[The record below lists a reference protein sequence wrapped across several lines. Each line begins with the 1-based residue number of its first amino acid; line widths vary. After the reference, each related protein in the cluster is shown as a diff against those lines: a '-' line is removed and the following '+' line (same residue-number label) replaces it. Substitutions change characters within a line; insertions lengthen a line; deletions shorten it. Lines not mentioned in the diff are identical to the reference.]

1 MHFSGPIYDHKNWER
16 KMKFKVFDRLKQ
28 FGPLLILFAGAL
40 VGAILFRDLVTFE
53 TLKQNRQIL
62 VEFRD
67 AHFGL
72 MIVGFLSFYV
82 LIVSFSLPGASVT
95 SITGGFLFGLPV
107 GTVLNVSAAST
118 GAIVIFGAARAGFG
132 KLVTKKIDRFGG
144 SMAVFKEKLLENEIS
159 VLLML
164 RLLPIIPFFA
174 VNIMAALIG
183 VKFKNFVLTTVLGII
198 PGALVFTWIGVGIG
212 NVFDQ
217 SGKPDISLIWSP
229 HVLGPLVGL
238 ALLVGAPAF
247 IRIFR
252 PKEL

>member
-1 MHFSGPIYDHKNWER
+1 
-16 KMKFKVFDRLKQ
+16 MKSEVFYRAKQ
-28 FGPLLILFAGAL
+28 FGPLLILFVGAL
-40 VGAILFRDLVTFE
+40 LGATLLRDFLTFE
-53 TLKQNRQIL
+53 TLQRNRQIL

-72 MIVGFLSFYV
+72 MVVGFLSLYV

-95 SITGGFLFGLPV
+95 SITGGFLFGLPF
-107 GTVLNVSAAST
+107 GALLNVSAASI
-118 GAIVIFGAARAGFG
+118 GAIVIFGAVRAGFG
-132 KLVTKKIDRFGG
+132 KLVTKKIDQFGG
-144 SMAVFKEKLLENEIS
+144 RTAVFKEKLLENEIS

-174 VNIMAALIG
+174 LNIMAPLVG
-183 VKFKNFVLTTVLGII
+183 VKLKNFVLTTVLGII

-212 NVFDQ
+212 DAFDQ
-217 SGKPDISLIWSP
+217 SGKPDVSLIWSP

-247 IRIFR
+247 IRIFS
-252 PKEL
+252 PKEF